1 MRKRILQCI
10 LSLALLL
17 SVALPA
23 YAAEESWENVEVLLN
38 EETVVGFEARVND
51 GVSYLP
57 FYAATVAIRP
67 DAQVVWE
74 DGKFT
79 ATAQDF
85 TMTVRVGDPYLAING
100 RYLYI
105 PGGVWG
111 DPDGTAWIPTRT
123 LATALG
129 AWAGWDKKVVLYSG
143 GTPLTEEGRPYD
155 EETLDVMAR
164 VIMHESGYQPFLGQ
178 LAVGSVIMNRV
189 NSASFPNTVGGVIY
203 APNQFPGATNATPSE
218 NAILAARLVLEGANV
233 VPGAYYFN
241 GVGKSCWASR
251 NKSLISVIGGH
262 AFYG

>member
-1 MRKRILQCI
+1 MTKRILKG
-10 LSLALLL
+10 LMSLALIL
-17 SVALPA
+17 SFALTA
-23 YAAEESWENVEVLLN
+23 YGAEENYENVEVVLN
-38 EETVVGFEARVND
+38 EEALVGFQARISN

-57 FYAATVAIRP
+57 FYAATMAIRP

-74 DGKFT
+74 DGTFT

-111 DPDGTAWIPTRT
+111 DPDGAAWVPTRT

-155 EETLDVMAR
+155 DETLDVMAK

-189 NSASFPNTVGGVIY
+189 NSSSFPNTVGGVIY
-203 APNQFPGATNATPSE
+203 APNQFPGATNATPSAD
-218 NAILAARLVLEGANV
+218 AILAARLVLEGANV

-241 GVGKSCWASR
+241 GAGKACWASR
-251 NKSLISVIGGH
+251 NKSLIAVIGGH